1 MNLQEPISVQTYKRK
16 AFRYDQIQ
24 TCTCCVRISYLLL
37 KSSHLNLKRNS
48 DYFNIMPSTIALQR
62 AEREAKAK
70 AAAAKKKTTK
80 KEETK

>member
-1 MNLQEPISVQTYKRK
+1 
-16 AFRYDQIQ
+16 
-24 TCTCCVRISYLLL
+24 
-37 KSSHLNLKRNS
+37 
-48 DYFNIMPSTIALQR
+48 MPSTIALQR